1 MLLRLGS
8 LIKVSNGRLKVLS
21 KWLIFY
27 LELCRREEGSPSL
40 DPEEDGLTQLSL
52 PSELIPRRTF
62 DLNQNGF
69 LHFLRR
75 FPEK

>member
-1 MLLRLGS
+1 MNILVIKWYS
-8 LIKVSNGRLKVLS
+8 FFTALI
-21 KWLIFY
+21 Y

-52 PSELIPRRTF
+52 PSGLIPRRTF

-69 LHFLRR
+69 LHFLHR